1 MTPRDQALR
10 ELQQSGYVF
19 ERRGSN
25 HDIYYNETLNCSITV
40 KRHKFTENT
49 LRYIRKEIRENQTLR
64 RQS

>member
-10 ELQQSGYVF
+10 ELEANGYTF
-19 ERRGSN
+19 DRHGSN
-25 HDIYYNETLNCSITV
+25 HDIYYNEALMCAIPV

-49 LRYIRKEIRENQTLR
+49 LRYIRKEIKENQKLR